1 MSFYGYMRS
10 IGFGL
15 IIFTI
20 RNVSPIFD
28 PEKRRSLMGQGP
40 WNFLVLLQG
49 LSTLINL
56 MLVNNL
62 FDNTLLFE
70 VLMTLI
76 IFSGLVFAMYTT
88 EELK

>member
-1 MSFYGYMRS
+1 MCCLVSSFYGYMRS

-15 IIFTI
+15 VVYTI
-20 RNVSPIFD
+20 RNITPVFD
-28 PEKRRSLMGQGP
+28 PEKRRYVMGHGP
-40 WNFLVLLQG
+40 WSFLVLFQG

-70 VLMTLI
+70 VMMTLL
-76 IFSGLVFAMYTT
+76 IFSGLVFMV
-88 EELK
+88 